1 MTEFDLTQKRPKK
14 PTMMDVAALAG
25 VSQATVSLVL
35 NGSPTARLAEATRE
49 RVRQAATALGY
60 EFVSRGT
67 RSTGVNQA
75 MIGVVVDEMSTDP
88 WMAIALDGI
97 RERAW
102 EAGLTV
108 TTAVTRGDPAM
119 EESIFEEFSRMPL
132 IGLIYGTILTRE
144 IVAHRDLVR
153 GNAVLLNCYVAD
165 GALASVLPDDEGG
178 GRRATQVLIDAGRKR
193 IGLINGQEGLDATA
207 DRLAG
212 YRSALDGA
220 GLPFDPALVRAGN
233 WEPSSGY
240 EETLKLLD
248 LPEPP
253 DGIFCANDMMA
264 FGALEALKERGLRI
278 PEDVAVIGFDD
289 REIALFTHPTLTT
302 LVLPLYEM
310 GTVAADL
317 VIRNARE
324 GTSVPDRLLI
334 DCPLVLRD
342 SV

>member
-1 MTEFDLTQKRPKK
+1 
-14 PTMMDVAALAG
+14 MMDVAALAG

-35 NGSPTARLAEATRE
+35 NGSPTARLAETTRE
-49 RVRQAATALGY
+49 RVRQAAEALGY
-60 EFVSRGT
+60 QFVSRGT

-75 MIGVVVDEMSTDP
+75 MIGLIVDEFSTDP

-119 EESIFEEFSRMPL
+119 EDSIFDEFSRMPL
-132 IGLIYGTILTRE
+132 VGIIYGTILTRE
-144 IVAHRDLVR
+144 IVAHRDLIR

-165 GALASVLPDDEGG
+165 RALASVLPDDAGG

-212 YRSALDGA
+212 YRSAIEAA
-220 GLPFDPALVRAGN
+220 GLAFDPELVRAGN

-240 EETLKLLD
+240 EETAQLLA
-248 LPEPP
+248 LAEPP
-253 DGIFCANDMMA
+253 DAIFCANDMMA
-264 FGALEALKERGLRI
+264 FGALDALKERGLKI
-278 PEDVAVIGFDD
+278 PGDVAVIGFDD
-289 REIALFTHPTLTT
+289 REIALYTHPKLTT

-310 GTVAADL
+310 GAVAADL
-317 VIRNARE
+317 LIRNARE
-324 GTSVPDRLLI
+324 GMGPPDTIHI
-334 DCPLVLRD
+334 DCSLVLRD